1 MACYYKCPVNNFVFL
16 VREVLQRDELNN
28 EYTRSFLFCC
38 TTCFNNFKKDLIT
51 EDENGYEYY
60 NEVAFDRFDRCIW
73 QMMENV
79 NKYKEK
85 RRRIKINIQ
94 ERINNEPSYMPDVEP
109 ISKASR
115 LN

>member
-16 VREVLQRDELNN
+16 VRDVLQRDELNN
-28 EYTRSFLFCC
+28 EYTRSFLFCS

-60 NEVAFDRFDRCIW
+60 NEVAFDKLNRCIV
-73 QMMENV
+73 QMMEIV
-79 NKYKEK
+79 EQYKEK
-85 RRRIKINIQ
+85 RRQIKMKENEKI
-94 ERINNEPSYMPDVEP
+94 RAEPSYMPDVEP
-109 ISKASR
+109 VTKLAR